1 MTKQTI
7 LLSGLLASLV
17 LTGCGGG
24 SSSTPTNNT
33 QNEGSTNIEVER
45 GKVYDANVTD
55 SSNPVKVATMTV
67 GSNVY
72 TFSST
77 PTYPIKAV
85 GGWIDV
91 DGDGNMTTSDV
102 VNDLNLTSYLKVI
115 TPITTYLGDINST
128 QGKSRLEQLIS
139 DMNTTETDLLKVP
152 SKSNKNAIVVQNAIY
167 NVMKTRGTTDIGSHY
182 SDINSSFTTL
192 KTYVDS
198 DPSKITATQ
207 ISLFAESKVVADLT
221 TSGKITKLDTNKIN
235 EIKSKRSGASNN
247 NAWDNLLG
255 KTLYVASHPDYMQ
268 GWDYQRNV
276 LPSSIGSSPES
287 LDFHKIG
294 YTYVSQAVGW
304 NQNVETNYIN
314 TGYLSNNQLTL
325 NMSDGATKV
334 LKIID
339 TNESYYEINTTTIN
353 GQSIVNKWYFEPT
366 TQMKAN
372 NNLYVEVPTTTQ
384 SLPNINDVGSEVK
397 IYLNI
402 SPDYR
407 GKLKKDNNTSTILDI
422 ADNQNC
428 GSMGYDTSNNL
439 SSDPNRPVYRTADHK
454 YCYEYHIENNAT
466 FKGSLNL
473 IIH

>member
-353 GQSIVNKWYFEPT
+353 GQSIVNNSTFG
-366 TQMKAN
+366 A
-372 NNLYVEVPTTTQ
+372 
-384 SLPNINDVGSEVK
+384 K
-397 IYLNI
+397 I
-402 SPDYR
+402 
-407 GKLKKDNNTSTILDI
+407 
-422 ADNQNC
+422 
-428 GSMGYDTSNNL
+428 
-439 SSDPNRPVYRTADHK
+439 
-454 YCYEYHIENNAT
+454 
-466 FKGSLNL
+466 
-473 IIH
+473 